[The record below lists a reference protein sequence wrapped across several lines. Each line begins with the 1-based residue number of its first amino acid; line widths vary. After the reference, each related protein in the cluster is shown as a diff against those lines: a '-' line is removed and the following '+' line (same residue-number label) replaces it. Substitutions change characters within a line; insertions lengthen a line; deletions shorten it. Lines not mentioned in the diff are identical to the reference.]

1 MGGLDVDLVIS
12 CIFLSLSYDLN
23 GAVVVTSVPVVSG
36 NPLGVIICFLS
47 SFVVTFVLFW
57 YFMHLACMLTDLS
70 LITRVQLVFISPVV
84 EMDRRLVLILPFGP
98 ISMGNFQ
105 LVLGIIIPFP

>member
-12 CIFLSLSYDLN
+12 CIFLRLSYDLN

-36 NPLGVIICFLS
+36 TPLGVIICFLS

-57 YFMHLACMLTDLS
+57 YFMHLACMLNSVSHKTK
-70 LITRVQLVFISPVV
+70 IS
-84 EMDRRLVLILPFGP
+84 DGK
-98 ISMGNFQ
+98 
-105 LVLGIIIPFP
+105 